1 MIILILIEGKQKMNV
16 KKMTMILT
24 LAVVVLAAG
33 CSDKYKKT
41 EQQMKQPIN
50 CATAEGDIR
59 LLMHEK
65 AHVTDQIAQGVSAF
79 SPAGLVV
86 GLVAGDEG
94 TKAKVAS
101 GSYNKMIDK
110 RIAEIKAQCGVK

>member
-1 MIILILIEGKQKMNV
+1 M
-16 KKMTMILT
+16 KKMTLFSVVALVILVT
-24 LAVVVLAAG
+24 G

-101 GSYNKMIDK
+101 GEYNKMIDK
-110 RIAEIKAQCGVK
+110 RIAEIKAQCGVE

>member
-1 MIILILIEGKQKMNV
+1 M
-16 KKMTMILT
+16 KKMTLFSVVALVIL
-24 LAVVVLAAG
+24 VAG

-65 AHVTDQIAQGVSAF
+65 AHVTDQIAQGISAF

-86 GLVAGDEG
+86 GLASG
-94 TKAKVAS
+94 TEDTKMNVAS
-101 GSYNKMIDK
+101 GDYNKMIDK
-110 RIAEIKAQCGVK
+110 RIAEIKAHCGIE

>member
-1 MIILILIEGKQKMNV
+1 MKT
-16 KKMTMILT
+16 MTMIL
-24 LAVVVLAAG
+24 LICVVALTVG
-33 CSDKYKKT
+33 CTDKYKKA
-41 EQQMKQPIN
+41 EEQMKQPIN

-86 GLVAGDEG
+86 GVVAGDEG
-94 TKAKVAS
+94 TKAKVAA
-101 GSYNKMIDK
+101 GSYNRMIDK
-110 RIAEIKAQCGVK
+110 RIAEIKAQCGVE

>member
-1 MIILILIEGKQKMNV
+1 M
-16 KKMTMILT
+16 KKMTLISMVALVIL
-24 LAVVVLAAG
+24 VAG
-33 CSDKYKKT
+33 CSDKYKKA

-65 AHVTDQIAQGVSAF
+65 AHVNEQIAQGVSAF

-86 GLVAGDEG
+86 GLVSGDEG
-94 TKAKVAS
+94 TKARVAS
-101 GSYNKMIDK
+101 GEYNKMIDR
-110 RIAEIKAQCGVK
+110 RIAEIKAHCGIK